1 MRFLKWIGWT
11 ILVSLAIVGALVIA
25 GGVAL
30 TYGLRDFAKF
40 ENPVPER
47 AVLTLDL
54 ADGVVE
60 TTAGNPFVLAGIDK
74 KIGLGDLIQ
83 GLEAAGRDPRIAG
96 LVVRLGSG
104 ALGLARADEIAG
116 AVRAFRKQGKFALAF
131 AESFGEAG
139 DGNTHYFLATAFDQ
153 IWLQP
158 SGSLGLT
165 GLRIEAPF
173 LRTALDELGVAVRMD
188 RRREYKGAIDS
199 LLADAMPAPLAEN
212 LQRLVDSMTG
222 RDRRGDR
229 DAARRRAHRRPRL
242 DRRRPLSRGGRA
254 EGEAGRSAGLLGRVR
269 TEVDKRSSHAAERY
283 TLADYASQL
292 SPPEGATRVA
302 IVYGL
307 GPIALGESDQ
317 DPLLDRWSMGART
330 VSAAIREARLDDSVK
345 AIILRVDSPGGSYVA
360 ADTIWREVD
369 EARRGGKPVIVS
381 MGDVAAS
388 GGYFVAAPATT
399 ILADPTTIT
408 GSIGVF
414 GGKLVL
420 TGLWDK
426 LGIRWE
432 GVQSGAN
439 ADIDSFNRDYSPAGW
454 SHLEAELDR
463 VYADFTAKVA
473 AGRKLA
479 PDKVEAVA
487 KGQVWSGSDALA
499 NGLVDRLGGL
509 AEAIA
514 TAREMLGL
522 APGTA
527 IALVSFPTEAGSIQA
542 YLGRFLGGERIEPRI
557 GAGRVPDR
565 LARDPRARG
574 ARPGRCRGPAP
585 RGRADRARAL
595 TFRHTHAM
603 SQQSRPSDSP
613 AWPRGTGRC
622 WRTSL
627 CVSPSERHRP
637 PQPRS
642 RSARPNAF
650 NRWLPREIRVPSA

>member
-1 MRFLKWIGWT
+1 MRFLKWIGRT

-25 GGVAL
+25 GAVLLA
-30 TYGLRDFAKF
+30 YGLRDFAKF

-83 GLEAAGRDPRIAG
+83 GLEAAGRDARIAG

-116 AVRAFRKQGKFALAF
+116 AVRAFRQQGKFALAF

-139 DGNTHYFLATAFDQ
+139 DGNTHYLLATAFDQ

-165 GLRIEAPF
+165 GLRIETPF
-173 LRTALDELGVAVRMD
+173 LRTALDELGIAVRMD

-222 RDRRGDR
+222 RIAEAIATRLGAEPTAARGLIDAGPYLAA
-229 DAARRRAHRRPRL
+229 DAAKAKLVDRL
-242 DRRRPLSRGGRA
+242 GYWD
-254 EGEAGRSAGLLGRVR
+254 EFD
-269 TEVDKRSSHAAERY
+269 TEVDSLSHAAERY
-283 TLADYASQL
+283 TLADYANQL

-317 DPLLDRWSMGART
+317 DPLLDRWSMGAKT
-330 VSAAIREARLDDSVK
+330 VSEAIREARLDDSVE

-414 GGKLVL
+414 GGKFVL
-420 TGLWDK
+420 TDLWDK
-426 LGIRWE
+426 LGIRWD

-439 ADIDSFNRDYSPAGW
+439 ADMDSFNRDYSPAGW

-473 AGRKLA
+473 AGRGLA
-479 PDKVEAVA
+479 PAAVEAVA

-514 TAREMLGL
+514 TAREALGL
-522 APGTA
+522 APEAA

-542 YLGRFLGGERIEPRI
+542 YLGRFLGGE
-557 GAGRVPDR
+557 GSSLGSA
-565 LARDPRARG
+565 LAEFRT
-574 ARPGRCRGPAP
+574 
-585 RGRADRARAL
+585 AL
-595 TFRHTHAM
+595 
-603 SQQSRPSDSP
+603 
-613 AWPRGTGRC
+613 
-622 WRTSL
+622 
-627 CVSPSERHRP
+627 
-637 PQPRS
+637 
-642 RSARPNAF
+642 
-650 NRWLPREIRVPSA
+650 REIRELAALARVATGGPRLEAAPIERAR